1 MKKYFVIVLL
11 TVMALAPRSVFALQV
26 APTYQMFALS
36 AGEKIHGELTL
47 TNNDDLD
54 INVEPGTKE
63 WFTSTINKNLK
74 PDDWLKV
81 SRDQFVLKAGESKRI
96 SFSVVAPKKAVGELN
111 AMLSFETKK
120 QNSPNISFR
129 LSVAIYAT
137 IKGTEKV
144 QGQVGG
150 VAVIPSSDTTVA
162 VLVQNPGNVH
172 LRPRGFVEIR
182 DTKGQQ
188 VANVEIDQGAPVF
201 PGMERPFE
209 GRIRN
214 FRIPTGEYVAHI
226 SMMDIDTKYQMPLV
240 KKKFVVKDAGKVEE
254 NKK

>member
-1 MKKYFVIVLL
+1 MKKIF
-11 TVMALAPRSVFALQV
+11 ALIIFFIATIAAQSVFALQV
-26 APTYQMFALS
+26 SPTYQMFLLKT
-36 AGEKIHGELTL
+36 GEKVNGELLL
-47 TNNDDLD
+47 TNNDDVE

-74 PDDWLKV
+74 PDDWLKI
-81 SRDQFVLKAGESKRI
+81 SHDKFVLKAGESKKI
-96 SFSVVAPKKAVGELN
+96 TFSVLAPKKATGELN

-120 QNSPNISFR
+120 KNSPNISFR

-137 IKGTEKV
+137 VKGTEKI

-182 DTKGQQ
+182 DAKDLPF
-188 VANVEIDQGAPVF
+188 ANVEIDQGAPVF
-201 PGMERPFE
+201 PGMERPFQ
-209 GRIRN
+209 GIIRN
-214 FRIPTGEYVAHI
+214 FRIPPGQYVAHI
-226 SMMDIDTKYQMPLV
+226 SMMDIDSTYKLPVV
-240 KKKFVVKDAGKVEE
+240 KKKFVVKETGQVEE